1 MKYVYALFVPGGLIL
16 LAAALFLRW
25 AAPEHVAPL
34 LHVFPYVIL
43 GAGVLLAWRFHRS
56 SVIFVLLAL
65 ALADQVLLR
74 SSSFGGQGA
83 GDAVL
88 VVFQGAAL
96 LLPLNPMAFSI
107 VGDRG
112 SLAGRFGFGFG
123 VLASQVLT
131 VAILAGWAAPGA
143 RTLLERA
150 FLPEWLIGWTAVA
163 HPGLVSFALAA
174 VFLAVRC
181 LLYRKPLDNGLLWAL
196 AARFLAVHGAGGG
209 EAGED
214 GHRQGLRCQDAQ
226 PEPEAPGERAAV
238 AHNRKCHQVQRQEQ
252 RCPLED
258 N

>member
-1 MKYVYALFVPGGLIL
+1 MRYLYALVVPGGLIL
-16 LAAALFLRW
+16 LAAAAFLRW
-25 AAPEHVAPL
+25 APPETVAAL
-34 LHVFPYVIL
+34 LRFFPYAVL
-43 GAGVLLAWRFHRS
+43 AAGVLLGWRFHRT

-65 ALADQVLLR
+65 ALAEQALLR

-96 LLPLNPMAFSI
+96 LLPLNLMAFSI

-181 LLYRKPLDNGLLWAL
+181 LLYRRPLDNGLLWAL
-196 AARFLAVHGAGGG
+196 VASLLALRASGAT
-209 EAGED
+209 
-214 GHRQGLRCQDAQ
+214 
-226 PEPEAPGERAAV
+226 AV
-238 AHNRKCHQVQRQEQ
+238 AQAGQV
-252 RCPLED
+252 LTYYFSTAGLIL
-258 N
+258 